1 MTDISRDAA
10 AVTGGYAW
18 QTRAGATLVSKERTL
33 FHFWAPSAD
42 AVSEIGRAHV

>member
-18 QTRAGATLVSKERTL
+18 QTRAGATLVSKDRTL
-33 FHFWAPSAD
+33 FHFCAPI
-42 AVSEIGRAHV
+42 VYVG